1 MTITELIERLEEIR
15 DKHGDLDVEYTYNDC
30 GDDLGWINCSI
41 DDVTVETI
49 KSSHESSK
57 DRTFVRI
64 S

>member
-15 DKHGDLDVEYTYNDC
+15 DKHGDLDVEYAYNDW

-49 KSSHESSK
+49 KSFHEGSK
-57 DRTFVRI
+57 DRTFVCI